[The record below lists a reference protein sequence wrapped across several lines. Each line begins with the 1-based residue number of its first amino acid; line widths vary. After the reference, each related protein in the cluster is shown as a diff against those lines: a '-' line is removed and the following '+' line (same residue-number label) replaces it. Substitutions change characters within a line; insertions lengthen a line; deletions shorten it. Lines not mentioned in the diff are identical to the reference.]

1 MFSKDDT
8 NRLKGIAIL
17 LLIFHHMYRT
27 VGDIEFIAAHGLVMA
42 DADLSMTAF
51 CFRICVYM
59 FCFLSSFGMS
69 VGIGAKKI
77 MPRYFLYRLWRLLAP
92 YWFTLVVVNVLYS
105 LVNHKFYYKSVL
117 YFLGDVIPVLDII
130 GRPFEMFNG
139 VFWYMNYTLILV
151 FVLPI
156 INLITRKTG
165 PLLLILTVLLY
176 GFIPVVLD
184 SPYGGPYAS
193 YLFAAEAGVL
203 FQHYDVF
210 GKLKGSFGR
219 MSFVLKTA
227 LSIGLILYTAICP
240 YVAWYIIPDD
250 RYGFQSMLHTFGAV
264 SMMILGYLFF
274 TGRYIRKLLVV
285 LGSFSFDMFLIHTM
299 VFRSAAGLL
308 RALKFVPLQYI
319 VSVGICFL
327 CAYILNLFKRYTGW
341 LKLISRVS
349 DKLKT
354 S

>member
-1 MFSKDDT
+1 MFKIEDT

-27 VGDIEFIAAHGLVMA
+27 AGDIEFLAAQGIVMT

-59 FCFLSSFGMS
+59 FCFLSAFGMS
-69 VGIGAKKI
+69 AGIGDKKI
-77 MPRYFLYRLWRLLAP
+77 RPRYFLYRVWRLLAP
-92 YWFTLVVVNVLYS
+92 YWFTLIILNAIYVLD
-105 LVNHKFYYKSVL
+105 NHSFYYKNIL
-117 YFLGDVIPVLDII
+117 YFFGDVIPVLDII
-130 GRPFEMFNG
+130 GRPFDMLNG
-139 VFWYMNYTLILV
+139 VFWYMNFTLVLI
-151 FVLPI
+151 FVLPLI
-156 INLITRKTG
+156 YLITRKTG

-203 FQHYDVF
+203 FQVYDVF
-210 GKLKGSFGR
+210 GKLKKAFAG
-219 MSFVLKTA
+219 MSSVLKAA
-227 LSIGLILYTAICP
+227 LCIGLILYTAICP

-264 SMMILGYLFF
+264 SLMILGYLFF

-319 VSVGICFL
+319 VSVGLCFL

-341 LKLISRVS
+341 FKLISLVS
-349 DKLKT
+349 DKIKT